1 MPLKKTGN
9 KITIAPSILSAD
21 FSRLGTQL
29 KETMKAGCN
38 WLHLDIMDNHFVP
51 NLTFGAPVV
60 KSIRK
65 AVPKAYFDA
74 HLMVENPETLL
85 EAFAEAGVQ
94 SLTIHQE
101 ACGENSEVVLKEIRK
116 LGMKAGISIKPKT
129 AVQVLEPLIDSL
141 DLVLVMTV
149 EPGFGGQE
157 LIPNCLS
164 KLRSV
169 KRMREKSGREFVIQ
183 ADGGIN
189 SDTVELV
196 VAAGAQVLVAGSAV
210 YNDQPIKSNVE
221 ALMRNA

>member
-1 MPLKKTGN
+1 
-9 KITIAPSILSAD
+9 
-21 FSRLGTQL
+21 
-29 KETMKAGCN
+29 MKAGCN